1 MNKKDLILKTMIS
14 SGEINPYFT
23 YKSLNDSLFPELNI
37 DQVKFLIDN
46 IILKR
51 PELINRIESILD
63 NDLIQPTGLV
73 NDFLKNGGFTELEK
87 QEKERLINENK
98 LKDLELKLA
107 KSNIAA
113 NKLNKKVAKRN
124 RRETIINIILGL
136 LNIGILIWQLLK
148 AE

>member
-1 MNKKDLILKTMIS
+1 MIS